1 MRKQV
6 GEQDIELIFAGVKA
20 HLYMTLEKKGYGA
33 FTSRHEILGCVT
45 EEYIELVDA
54 VRDGLQKD
62 VNNELLDVAVSAIW
76 GLVSNRV
83 GVDW

>member
-6 GEQDIELIFAGVKA
+6 EDRDIELVLDGIKT
-20 HLYMTLEKKGYGA
+20 HLYMVLEKKGYGA
-33 FTSRHEILGCVT
+33 FASRHEILGCVT
-45 EEYIELVDA
+45 EEYIELVEA
-54 VRDGLQKD
+54 VRSGIHLD
-62 VNNELLDVAVSAIW
+62 VNEELRDVAISAIW